1 MIDTVK
7 NRLSAFREYKGI
19 KVRPFET
26 SIGVSNGYL
35 KQLKNIP
42 SNEILERI
50 YLTYPELS
58 RVWLLTGE
66 GEMLMRK
73 EETTSSEE
81 PTETRPR
88 VPSTAAA
95 GSLSGF
101 SDESEWEWERY
112 PIIKAFPTYD
122 FTIIVK
128 GNSMEP
134 KFEGGDEVAI
144 KKVCDFIEWGK
155 VYVLDTRDGAVL
167 KRLYDN
173 GDKYR
178 CVSFND
184 EYPDFEVNKE
194 DVYGVYKVVGLIR
207 I

>member
-73 EETTSSEE
+73 EETTSPDEAVD
-81 PTETRPR
+81 TRPR

-101 SDESEWEWERY
+101 SDENEWEWERY